1 MYGKGKKGRHI
12 PYIVSDKN
20 LIYEANKINYS
31 LRSTFFYR
39 RLNELGY
46 FQIIDAIEF
55 LVKHSANYSW
65 EDRKFWNITHNAW
78 DAINKRKIEP
88 LRVFAHPKVFVE
100 HPKLV
105 AYYRNTAVISLKGV
119 QYLSFNVS
127 AYENGKKT
135 NMSYLQAS
143 ELAKLFN
150 AHISAIV
157 ESALSINMKNL
168 NALMYSSA
176 GTTIDGSWR
185 NKIGDEAETMV
196 KSYIAR
202 PAIEN
207 GWVDSLIDK
216 NNSPVEFDPNFDY
229 VANIFLFRGIKL
241 KNRRTLLFSS
251 EPDIS
256 FISEDAKPVT
266 VIEVKGGT
274 DPAGALERLGAIKK
288 SFEHSRDENAT
299 VETIL
304 VVSCIT
310 DEMKTRLESDPL
322 IDVVYNLTSLIIDM
336 EYRDSFIKK
345 LIVLLS

>member
-1 MYGKGKKGRHI
+1 MYGGEEKERQS
-12 PYIVSDKN
+12 PDIVADKS
-20 LIYEANKINYS
+20 LVYEANKINYY

-39 RLNELGY
+39 KLNALGY
-46 FQIIDAIEF
+46 FQITRDIEF
-55 LVKHSANYSW
+55 LVEHSVNYSW
-65 EDRKFWNITHNAW
+65 EDRKFWSITHNAW
-78 DAINKRKIEP
+78 DSVNKRSIEP
-88 LRVFAHPKVFVE
+88 LRVFAHPKVLVE

-105 AYYRNTAVISLKGV
+105 AYYRNMAAISLKGV
-119 QYLSFNVS
+119 QYLAFNVTP
-127 AYENGKKT
+127 YESGKKT
-135 NMSYLQAS
+135 EIPYKQAS

-150 AHISAIV
+150 AHISAVV
-157 ESALSINMKNL
+157 ESALSVTINNL
-168 NALMYSSA
+168 TALMYSSA
-176 GTTIDGSWR
+176 GTTVDGSWR

-202 PAIEN
+202 PAVEN

-229 VANIFLFRGIKL
+229 VANISFFRGIKL
-241 KNRRTLLFSS
+241 KNKRTLLFSS

-256 FISEDAKPVT
+256 FISEDGRPLT

-288 SFEHSRDENAT
+288 SFEHSRIENDG

-310 DEMKTRLESDPL
+310 NEMKTRLEKDPL
-322 IDVVYNLTSLIIDM
+322 IDEVYNLTSLIIDM
-336 EYRDSFIKK
+336 DYRESFISK
-345 LIVLLS
+345 LINLLS